1 MKLVNAFFPST
12 NNQQLLPGMA
22 KETHTE
28 AVVFFFVVLFGFFLA
43 VVCTCAF
50 FALISD
56 Q

>member
-12 NNQQLLPGMA
+12 NNQQPGMA

-28 AVVFFFVVLFGFFLA
+28 AVFFFFLFLLFGFFLA